1 MIFVLSPMGHGSRLV
16 TKVFSQFRV
25 SKKTVDVCHVRA
37 MGATAWPT
45 GDMKFFAVLNEWKD
59 GRCTSPTGRG
69 KKTFPRLRSQIRGLN
84 TGSKA
89 WLDVPPS
96 ITYVAYIWQGRIR
109 ADPGVKFDRPPSMW
123 HEAPIGRGI
132 FKGGG
137 FYRKFLPN
145 YRRICGPF
153 L

>member
-16 TKVFSQFRV
+16 TKS
-25 SKKTVDVCHVRA
+25 
-37 MGATAWPT
+37 
-45 GDMKFFAVLNEWKD
+45 FFAVSGKRKD
-59 GRCTSPTGRG
+59 GRCMSSMGRG
-69 KKTFPRLRSQIRGLN
+69 KKTFPRPRSQIRGLN
-84 TGSKA
+84 AGSKA

-96 ITYVAYIWQGRIR
+96 ITYVAYIWQGRMR
-109 ADPGVKFDRPPSMW
+109 VDLGVKFDRLPSMW

-145 YRRICGPF
+145 YRRSCGPF